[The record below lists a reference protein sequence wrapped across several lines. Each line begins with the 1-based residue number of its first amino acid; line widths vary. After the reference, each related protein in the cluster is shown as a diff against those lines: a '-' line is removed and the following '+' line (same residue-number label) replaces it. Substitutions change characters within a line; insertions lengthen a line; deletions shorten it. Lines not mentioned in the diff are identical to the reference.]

1 MLQISRI
8 GIIHRIKPPAV
19 WSITLTTHFLS
30 HPEGIANHTDP
41 VNRLDD
47 CLEPSAGAV
56 EPHIDGYYVH
66 NGTIAE

>member
-30 HPEGIANHTDP
+30 HPEGIANHTDT

-47 CLEPSAGAV
+47 CLEPCAGAQITTYSPTAMMTV
-56 EPHIDGYYVH
+56 V
-66 NGTIAE
+66 